1 MSAQV
6 TQQVDIQKRIG
17 TEYWT
22 NRYFLG
28 VGSVG
33 EAAGFVDEIVA
44 FEKSIH
50 STEVIFDRARV
61 SDGIPGTDSYVIIP
75 LNGNG
80 GVSGSG
86 AHVPLFNTVRI
97 DFGVGAGRP
106 SRKYY
111 RCGLGEGL
119 MTGENWDNLLI
130 TDYQAAA
137 TAFVNGDVPYC
148 DVDGQIIINA
158 TVMNQVQ
165 MRQLRRGSRKRNQPV
180 I

>member
-6 TQQVDIQKRIG
+6 TMQVDIQKRIG

-28 VGSVG
+28 VGSIG
-33 EAAGFVDEIVA
+33 EAAGYVDEIVA
-44 FEKSIH
+44 FEKLLH

-61 SDGIPGTDSYVIIP
+61 SDGIPGSDSYVIIP
-75 LNGNG
+75 LSGTG
-80 GVSGSG
+80 GTSGSG
-86 AHVPLFNTVRI
+86 AHIPLYNTVRI

-119 MTGENWDNLLI
+119 LNGEVWDSLLM

-137 TAFVNGDVPYC
+137 TAFVNGVVPYC
-148 DVDGQIIINA
+148 DVDGQIIISA

-165 MRQLRRGSRKRNQPV
+165 MRQLRRGSKKKTQPV